1 MKVHGVGNE
10 ICPKRPSI
18 RMRWTNYGDFWQKVA
33 GKRLLQAF
41 TAKKVNHVFWMMMH
55 QRLQAVKVTPDVYDI
70 VRGAYAQTAVGGPGI
85 QLVIFGDSYSD
96 GGYLGQGIAALD
108 RSDAHRD
115 PMEDVLYTPLQKIA
129 EYFGSKIYMKELG
142 FYEGCAT
149 DGLPWPYHVGVKK
162 VMNFACGGSTT
173 CQYVEKLVEVPPG
186 YVAMPSVGSMAGYE
200 YHHRGIA
207 QQIQWAAATLPQEI
221 WSDQKTWIILGPLSN
236 DVIYHG
242 AQAIGSTTSE
252 ACRCPFVQNHRQ
264 MLEDLANLGVTSDR
278 IISCGL
284 IPLDLLPGLQGDLD
298 LVWFR
303 AQQEAVNRCLD
314 AMLKHP
320 RWPLDK
326 LIRGLWS
333 EAPAVKCYVYEALP
347 FLRPEDLQTPMKLRG
362 SGDVMKFQLFDEFHP
377 NAATHELFGRSLA
390 EVLEQRLSGK

>member
-1 MKVHGVGNE
+1 MLNIYQSFHVIALREMLRYSLFTTMDHTNNSHH
-10 ICPKRPSI
+10 ISSI
-18 RMRWTNYGDFWQKVA
+18 YIYIHDNSRKS
-33 GKRLLQAF
+33 
-41 TAKKVNHVFWMMMH
+41 AKKSIFPSLLAPFMSIMS
-55 QRLQAVKVTPDVYDI
+55 I
-70 VRGAYAQTAVGGPGI
+70 SEI

-115 PMEDVLYTPLQKIA
+115 PMEDVLYAPLQKIA

-221 WSDQKTWIILGPLSN
+221 WSDPKTWIILGPLSN

-333 EAPAVKCYVYEALP
+333 EAPAVKL
-347 FLRPEDLQTPMKLRG
+347 G
-362 SGDVMKFQLFDEFHP
+362 
-377 NAATHELFGRSLA
+377 
-390 EVLEQRLSGK
+390 

>member
-1 MKVHGVGNE
+1 MSIIVYQWDSAGDLWRFLFRWWVPGSRH
-10 ICPKRPSI
+10 CSI
-18 RMRWTNYGDFWQKVA
+18 RPLRCA
-33 GKRLLQAF
+33 
-41 TAKKVNHVFWMMMH
+41 
-55 QRLQAVKVTPDVYDI
+55 QR
-70 VRGAYAQTAVGGPGI
+70 
-85 QLVIFGDSYSD
+85 SD
-96 GGYLGQGIAALD
+96 GGRIVCAITEDCWILWIQNLYERVGILWRMCDWWSSLAI
-108 RSDAHRD
+108 SC
-115 PMEDVLYTPLQKIA
+115 
-129 EYFGSKIYMKELG
+129 
-142 FYEGCAT
+142 GCEK
-149 DGLPWPYHVGVKK
+149 GHE
-162 VMNFACGGSTT
+162 FACGGSTT

-221 WSDQKTWIILGPLSN
+221 WSDPKTWIILGPLSN

-252 ACRCPFVQNHRQ
+252 ASRCPFVQNHRQ

-303 AQQEAVNRCLD
+303 AQQEVVNRCLD

-326 LIRGLWS
+326 LIQGLWS
-333 EAPAVKCYVYEALP
+333 EAPAVKL
-347 FLRPEDLQTPMKLRG
+347 G
-362 SGDVMKFQLFDEFHP
+362 
-377 NAATHELFGRSLA
+377 
-390 EVLEQRLSGK
+390 